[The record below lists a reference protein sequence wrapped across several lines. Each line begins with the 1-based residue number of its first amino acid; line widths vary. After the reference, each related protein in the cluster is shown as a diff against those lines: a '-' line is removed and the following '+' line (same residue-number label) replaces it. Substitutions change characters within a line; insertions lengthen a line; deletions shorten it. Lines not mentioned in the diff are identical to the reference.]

1 MADDRVGTYWAGT
14 VRVCGAERW
23 VDYASPHSRHP
34 RWRRLPHRGAQ
45 HADLLA
51 AADDKLDELARRLS
65 SAHERVRQLAV
76 RLARGRLP
84 DFGHLHALTYLFE
97 QLRERYLAPEVQGP
111 RGALRCAEAPLRA
124 ALRGVEG
131 VYWALAAARASGA
144 PLTGARWRERARW
157 LKRRPGELERV
168 SRAVAV
174 WEGWMRREL
183 GIEVTAGPRRLRFGG
198 GRA

>member
-51 AADDKLDELARRLS
+51 EDDDALDTLARQLS
-65 SAHERVRQLAV
+65 SAHERLRQLAA

-84 DFGHLHALTYLFE
+84 DFGHLHAVTHLFD
-97 QLRERYLAPEVQGP
+97 QLRARYFAPDVQGA
-111 RGALRCAEAPLRA
+111 RGALRCAEPALREALRA
-124 ALRGVEG
+124 VEG
-131 VYWALAAARASGA
+131 VYLALSGA
-144 PLTGARWRERARW
+144 RVAAHRLDSRGWKVRARW
-157 LKRRPGELERV
+157 LRKHPDV
-168 SRAVAV
+168 VAV
-174 WEGWMRREL
+174 VAGSVRGWVAAL
-183 GIEVTAGPRRLRFGG
+183 GKSLEMDATVEPRTLLFG
-198 GRA
+198 